1 MTSAH
6 AGFGRLVV
14 ALRWP
19 IVILWIIAAV
29 AATAALPSIDES
41 QNGALGDL
49 VPNESAALEA
59 ELRSSRLFGFP
70 VLSRT
75 VVVQRDADG
84 LAPLAQAATVDRAV
98 ALNRDELAGLER
110 IGGAIPVLNT
120 IEVPPFTRER
130 GTTAITYLLFGLDTD
145 PDEQLALAA
154 QVAERAQAAD
164 PDSFT
169 GVTGALAAREAQSRL
184 ISDALPFVELCTVL
198 LVVLAI
204 GLHYRALLAPLI
216 TLAAIAITFLPVA
229 LPPAPLRG
237 RAGARRRA
245 RGGW

>member
-130 GTTAITYLLFGLDTD
+130 GTTAITCCS
-145 PDEQLALAA
+145 
-154 QVAERAQAAD
+154 
-164 PDSFT
+164 DST
-169 GVTGALAAREAQSRL
+169 RTPMSSSRSPRRSPSAHRRCASSRSPAARRCCVASPL
-184 ISDALPFVELCTVL
+184 DGVGFADDACQDDCCEP
-198 LVVLAI
+198 
-204 GLHYRALLAPLI
+204 
-216 TLAAIAITFLPVA
+216 AATRPT
-229 LPPAPLRG
+229 
-237 RAGARRRA
+237 
-245 RGGW
+245 